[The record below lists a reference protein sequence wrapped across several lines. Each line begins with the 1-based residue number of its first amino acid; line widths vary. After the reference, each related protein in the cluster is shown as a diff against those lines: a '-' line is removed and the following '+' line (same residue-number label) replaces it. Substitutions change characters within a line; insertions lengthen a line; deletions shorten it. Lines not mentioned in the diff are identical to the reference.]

1 MGSLASALSAKKAS
15 PTLYD
20 KSTSKRFSYRGSFI
34 SVDVPDEQDVLVSA
48 RHRTCRLSRPARTLQ
63 YERLRFSKKTGL

>member
-1 MGSLASALSAKKAS
+1 SAKKAS

-34 SVDVPDEQDVLVSA
+34 SVDVRRRTGCSSVSSPQNVA
-48 RHRTCRLSRPARTLQ
+48 FIPTSPYVAIRALTL
-63 YERLRFSKKTGL
+63 F